1 MDETRFDFDALG
13 ITDDLVFGTVFRD
26 RELCRRLV
34 ETLLGIEVA
43 SVEFVQPQG
52 HLGAGPLARAGVV
65 DLLVRETSGDVY
77 DVEMQNEPGTDIARR
92 SLYYLSLVN
101 TTMLDPGQSFG
112 ELRGAVVVFICSHDP
127 FGRGWKRYDF
137 PRLCVQD
144 GQPLDDGTEIVFVN
158 AEGTRGEVGP
168 ELDAFIDYLS
178 DGTMIG
184 SDYVRRVDEAVR
196 TCRDDPTWRRYR
208 MLWSEKYRDD
218 FAGARAKGR
227 EEGRAVGLEE
237 GRAAGR
243 EEGRVA
249 ARESIARLADRLEAV
264 GRSGELVPALR
275 NPERLAQLMDEFD
288 IAG

>member
-1 MDETRFDFDALG
+1 M
-13 ITDDLVFGTVFRD
+13 
-26 RELCRRLV
+26 
-34 ETLLGIEVA
+34 
-43 SVEFVQPQG
+43 
-52 HLGAGPLARAGVV
+52 
-65 DLLVRETSGDVY
+65 
-77 DVEMQNEPGTDIARR
+77 
-92 SLYYLSLVN
+92 
-101 TTMLDPGQSFG
+101 
-112 ELRGAVVVFICSHDP
+112 
-127 FGRGWKRYDF
+127 
-137 PRLCVQD
+137 
-144 GQPLDDGTEIVFVN
+144 
-158 AEGTRGEVGP
+158 GP

-178 DGTMIG
+178 DDTMIG

-237 GRAAGR
+237 GRVAGREEGRTLGLEEGRAAGR
-243 EEGRVA
+243 EEGRDA

-288 IAG
+288 IAD